1 MTTQL
6 HATVELGGTQDPLTD
21 RVRATWT
28 AGDFGRIAKGYSR
41 GAGEFIAR
49 LELEPDER
57 VLDVACGTGNLALP
71 AARIGASVTGIDI
84 APNLIAQAK
93 ARAAAERLAITFEVG
108 DAERLPYA
116 NGTFDSVVTMFGA
129 MFAARPERAATEL
142 LRVTRSGGRIA
153 MANWTPKGFIG
164 EMLKTTVKYVPSPA
178 GIPSPL
184 LWGTEDAVR
193 ARLGSAS
200 VSLTFSRRLITFEY
214 PFAPEQV
221 VSEFR
226 LWYGPTLR
234 AFAALA
240 QDARDDLRARPR
252 DAVDRTQSRK
262 RWNHAR
268 AVGIPRGD
276 RCRDVTLSSP
286 KECGRGQKKTG
297 SRYAPNTSSSA
308 ARISYSVQ

>member
-1 MTTQL
+1 M
-6 HATVELGGTQDPLTD
+6 
-21 RVRATWT
+21 
-28 AGDFGRIAKGYSR
+28 
-41 GAGEFIAR
+41 
-49 LELEPDER
+49 
-57 VLDVACGTGNLALP
+57 LDVACGTGNLALP

-129 MFAARPERAATEL
+129 MFAARPERAAAEL
-142 LRVTRSGGRIA
+142 LRVTRAGGRIA
-153 MANWTPKGFIG
+153 MANWTPQGFIG

-178 GIPSPL
+178 GVPSPL

-193 ARLGSAS
+193 ERLGTAS
-200 VSLTFSRRLITFEY
+200 LSLTFSRRLITFEY

-240 QDARDDLRARPR
+240 EDTRDYLRHDLETLWTEHNRATDGTTRVQSEYLEVI
-252 DAVDRTQSRK
+252 AVVK
-262 RWNHAR
+262 
-268 AVGIPRGD
+268 
-276 RCRDVTLSSP
+276 
-286 KECGRGQKKTG
+286 
-297 SRYAPNTSSSA
+297 
-308 ARISYSVQ
+308 